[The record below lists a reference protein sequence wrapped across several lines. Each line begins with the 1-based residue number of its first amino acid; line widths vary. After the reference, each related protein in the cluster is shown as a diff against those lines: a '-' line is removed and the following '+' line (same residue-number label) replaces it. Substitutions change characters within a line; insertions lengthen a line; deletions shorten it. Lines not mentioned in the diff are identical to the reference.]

1 MTNKKSAPLF
11 EKFKLSDLRHEIRK
25 LLMLAGP
32 IFIGQL
38 SASILGVTDSLMSG
52 AISTVD
58 LAAISLG
65 ALLYLP
71 VSLFCFGIPFGMGP
85 IAAHLYGAGKFA
97 EIPRTVFNAIYPSA
111 AVIAPCIIGLFILPD
126 LLLDSVEEPE
136 LARKTVSYLR
146 WMTLALPAQQIF
158 FICKNALEGLSVAVP
173 SMVIGILICVLNIPA
188 NLVFMYGHLGFPA
201 LGSPGCGI
209 SSALV
214 SWIAA
219 LLIIL
224 YAVKSSRLRKS
235 GIRIAGR
242 FYRPVAEDIRH
253 ICLVGLPI
261 SVAAVLESS
270 IFTVSGYLLTRFGS
284 ATVAAS
290 QIASTVYTMAF
301 MIPISMSIAVSIR
314 TGQHLGA
321 GSLFRTKLCALSGFI
336 VSSIMVIPFMFIIY
350 MNRYDIIGWFT
361 DDPEVIAI
369 AAPLF
374 LFVLGYQTQDPFFG
388 TAMGIL
394 RGFKDTRIFMVLNI
408 VILWGLAV
416 PLAWTVGLTD
426 ITGSV
431 RGVNGIWAV
440 IVSCYYLMTA
450 AFIWRD
456 VWLFRHPG
464 RYLGTGFPNS
474 SEKE

>member
-1 MTNKKSAPLF
+1 MSEHLF
-11 EKFKLSDLRHEIRK
+11 VKFKVCDLRHEIRK

-71 VSLFCFGIPFGMGP
+71 VSLFCFGIPLGMGP
-85 IAAHLYGAGKFA
+85 IIAHLYGSGKLSD
-97 EIPRTVFNAIYPSA
+97 IPKTVFNAFYPSLA
-111 AVIAPCIIGLFILPD
+111 IIIPCVTGLVLLPKLFLENVEPD
-126 LLLDSVEEPE
+126 L
-136 LARKTVSYLR
+136 AGKTADYLM
-146 WMTLALPAQQIF
+146 WMSLALPAQQIF
-158 FICKNALEGLSVAVP
+158 ITFKNSLEGVSVAVP
-173 SMVIGILICVLNIPA
+173 AMMVGILSCILNVPA
-188 NLVFMYGHLGFPA
+188 NMVFMYGHLGFPA

-214 SWIAA
+214 SWLSVA
-219 LLIIL
+219 LIYL
-224 YAVKSSRLRKS
+224 YALKSPHLR
-235 GIRIAGR
+235 RAGLHMAGKL
-242 FYRPVAEDIRH
+242 YRPDREDIRH
-253 ICLVGLPI
+253 ICKVGLPI

-270 IFTVSGYLLTRFGS
+270 IFTVTGYMLTRFGS

-301 MIPISMSIAVSIR
+301 MIPISMSVAVSIR
-314 TGQHLGA
+314 TGQHLGE
-321 GSLFRTKLCALSGFI
+321 GSVFRTKLCALSGFI

-394 RGFKDTRIFMVLNI
+394 RGFRDTRIFMVLNV

-416 PLAWTVGLTD
+416 PLAWIVGVTD

-431 RGVNGIWAV
+431 RGVTGIWAV

-456 VWLFRHPG
+456 VWLFRHAG
-464 RYLGTGFPNS
+464 RYLGTGSSNS